1 MKFSKLF
8 IPTTKETPNDATLL
22 SHQFLLRGGFIA
34 QTGAG
39 IYDFMPLG
47 KIVLDKIRTIVKEE
61 MDNAGAN
68 EVQFGFVTP
77 LSLWEES
84 GRANTMGHEMLRFKD
99 RKNTN
104 FVLSPTNEES
114 VVNMVKNRITSYKD
128 LPVHL
133 YQINTK
139 FRDEAR
145 PRFGLMRGRE
155 FLMKDGYS
163 FHSSEEDLVREFN
176 LMEATYK
183 KVYTRLGLDFRVV
196 AADSGAIGGSGSKEF
211 HVLADSG
218 EDTIVVCPDCEYGA
232 NIEAAVRKPRS
243 FEIKELRLGKVETP
257 AKKTIEEV
265 SSYLGIEA
273 SQTIKAVIKKAIY
286 ENKTEI
292 VVFFVRG
299 CDELEETKA
308 CNAVGAL
315 ELEDAIEDDIINK
328 KLVPG
333 YVGPNLEREDVKF
346 VIDNELKNEKRIVC
360 GANKENFHRVIDIDM
375 TGVHTGDESAIF
387 LFEEDFADLVAV
399 QEGDIC
405 TCCGG
410 KLQYTKGIEA
420 GHIFQLGTRYSSA
433 MNANF
438 LDENGK
444 AKPFIMGCYG
454 IGVSRLVAAVIEQN
468 HDDKG
473 CIWTKETAPF
483 MVDIIVSNSKKEEE
497 AQAGEKIYEDLKAA
511 GVQVL
516 LDDRINA
523 RFGFKMGDFE
533 LIGFPYAIIIGK
545 RLSEGFVEIVD
556 RKTLEKTDVKIETV
570 VSKILEL
577 IK

>member
-1 MKFSKLF
+1 MKFSKMF
-8 IPTTKETPNDATLL
+8 IPTTKETPNDATLP
-22 SHQFLLRGGFIA
+22 SHQYLVRGGFIA

-47 KIVLDKIRTIVKEE
+47 KIVLEKIRAIVKEE
-61 MDNAGAN
+61 MDEAGAN

-77 LSLWEES
+77 LTLWQES
-84 GRANTMGHEMLRFKD
+84 GRATTMGAEMLRFKD
-99 RKNTN
+99 RKNGE
-104 FVLSPTNEES
+104 FVLSPTNEEA

-128 LPVHL
+128 LPLHL

-183 KVYTRLGLDFRVV
+183 KIYTKLGLDFRVV

-211 HVLADSG
+211 HVIADSG
-218 EDTIVVCPDCEYGA
+218 EDTLVVCDSCDYGA
-232 NIEAAVRKPRS
+232 NIEAAIRKPKTYN
-243 FEIKELRLGKVETP
+243 FERKSDSKKIHTP
-257 AKKTIEEV
+257 NTKTIEEV
-265 SSYLGIEA
+265 ANFLNISKE
-273 SQTIKAVIKKAIY
+273 QTIKAVIKKAIY
-286 ENKTEI
+286 EEKTQI
-292 VVFFVRG
+292 VIFFVRG
-299 CDELEETKA
+299 SDELEETKA
-308 CNAVGAL
+308 CNAVNAL
-315 ELEDAIEDDIINK
+315 ELIDASEDDIKEAGLVAGYCGLFNLPSNIN
-328 KLVPG
+328 
-333 YVGPNLEREDVKF
+333 F
-346 VIDNELKNEKRIVC
+346 IIDLELKDEIGLAC
-360 GANKENFHRVIDIDM
+360 GAN
-375 TGVHTGDESAIF
+375 
-387 LFEEDFADLVAV
+387 EEDYHLVNTDLSTLKDVKYYDLIAV

-405 TCCGG
+405 ACCGG
-410 KLQYTKGIEA
+410 KLSYTKGIEA
-420 GHIFQLGTRYSSA
+420 GHIFQLGTKYSSA

-473 CIWTKETAPF
+473 CIWTKATAPF

-497 AQAGEKIYEDLKAA
+497 AKVGEELYSKLKQAGISTI
-511 GVQVL
+511 

-523 RFGFKMGDFE
+523 RFGFKMSDFE
-533 LIGFPYAIIIGK
+533 LLGFPYAVVIGK
-545 RLSEGFVEIVD
+545 KLEDGLVEIVD
-556 RKTLEKTDVKIETV
+556 RKTLEKIDVKVDEVI
-570 VSKILEL
+570 SKILEL

>member
-1 MKFSKLF
+1 MKFSKMF
-8 IPTTKETPNDATLL
+8 IPTTKETPNDATLP
-22 SHQFLLRGGFIA
+22 SHQYLVRGGFIA

-47 KIVLDKIRTIVKEE
+47 KIVLEKIRAIVKEE
-61 MDNAGAN
+61 MDEAGAN

-77 LSLWEES
+77 LSLWQES
-84 GRANTMGHEMLRFKD
+84 GRATTMGAEMLRFKD
-99 RKNTN
+99 RKNGE
-104 FVLSPTNEES
+104 FVLSPTNEEA

-183 KVYTRLGLDFRVV
+183 KIYTKLGLDFRVV

-211 HVLADSG
+211 HVIADSG
-218 EDTIVVCPDCEYGA
+218 EDTIVICDSCDYGA
-232 NIEAAVRKPRS
+232 NIEAANRKPRHFTAW
-243 FEIKELRLGKVETP
+243 FENTNTP
-257 AKKTIEEV
+257 ASMEKVLTQDLKTIEEV
-265 SSYLGIEA
+265 SNFLSISKA
-273 SQTIKAVIKKAIY
+273 QTIKAVIKRAIF
-286 ENKTEI
+286 EEKTEI

-299 CDELEETKA
+299 DDELEETKA
-308 CNAVGAL
+308 CNAVNAL
-315 ELEDAIEDDIINK
+315 ELTDATEDDIKEAGLVAGYCGPFNLPSNINFF
-328 KLVPG
+328 VD
-333 YVGPNLEREDVKF
+333 LEIKDE
-346 VIDNELKNEKRIVC
+346 IGLAC
-360 GANKENFHRVIDIDM
+360 GAN
-375 TGVHTGDESAIF
+375 
-387 LFEEDFADLVAV
+387 EEHYHLINTDLSTLKDVKYFDLVAV

-405 TCCGG
+405 ACCGG
-410 KLQYTKGIEA
+410 KLSYTKGIEA
-420 GHIFQLGTRYSSA
+420 GHIFQLGTKYSAA

-444 AKPFIMGCYG
+444 AKPFVMGCYG

-468 HDDKG
+468 HDEKG
-473 CIWTKETAPF
+473 CIWTKATTPF
-483 MVDIIVSNSKKEEE
+483 MVDIIVSNSKKEDE
-497 AQAGEKIYEDLKAA
+497 AQVGEELYAKLKHAGISTI
-511 GVQVL
+511 

-523 RFGFKMGDFE
+523 RFGFKMSDFE
-533 LIGFPYAIIIGK
+533 LLGFPYAVVIGK
-545 RLSEGFVEIVD
+545 KLAEGFVEIVD
-556 RKTLEKTDVKIETV
+556 RKTLEKIDVKVEDV
-570 VSKILEL
+570 LGKIVEL
-577 IK
+577 TK

>member
-1 MKFSKLF
+1 MKFSKMF
-8 IPTTKETPNDATLL
+8 IPTTKETPNDATLP
-22 SHQFLLRGGFIA
+22 SHQYLVRGGFIA

-47 KIVLDKIRTIVKEE
+47 KIVLEKIRAIVKEE
-61 MDNAGAN
+61 MDEAGAN

-77 LSLWEES
+77 LTLWQES
-84 GRANTMGHEMLRFKD
+84 GRATTMGAEMLRFKD
-99 RKNTN
+99 RKNGE
-104 FVLSPTNEES
+104 FVLSPTNEEA

-128 LPVHL
+128 LPLHL

-183 KVYTRLGLDFRVV
+183 KIYTKLGLDFRVV

-211 HVLADSG
+211 HVIADSG
-218 EDTIVVCPDCEYGA
+218 EDTLVVCDSCDYGA
-232 NIEAAVRKPRS
+232 NIEAAIRKPKTYS
-243 FEIKELRLGKVETP
+243 FERKSDSKKIHTP
-257 AKKTIEEV
+257 NTKTIEEV
-265 SSYLGIEA
+265 ANFLNISKE
-273 SQTIKAVIKKAIY
+273 QTIKAVIKKAIY
-286 ENKTEI
+286 EEKTQI
-292 VVFFVRG
+292 VIFFVRG
-299 CDELEETKA
+299 SDELEETKA
-308 CNAVGAL
+308 CNAVNAL
-315 ELEDAIEDDIINK
+315 ELIDASEDDIK
-328 KLVPG
+328 EAGLVAG
-333 YVGPNLEREDVKF
+333 YCGIFNLPSNISF
-346 VIDNELKNEKRIVC
+346 IIDLELKDEIGLAC
-360 GANKENFHRVIDIDM
+360 GAN
-375 TGVHTGDESAIF
+375 
-387 LFEEDFADLVAV
+387 EEDYHLVNTDLSTLKDVKYYDLIAV

-405 TCCGG
+405 ACCGG
-410 KLQYTKGIEA
+410 KLSYTKGIEA
-420 GHIFQLGTRYSSA
+420 GHIFQLGTKYSSA

-473 CIWTKETAPF
+473 CIWTKATAPF

-497 AQAGEKIYEDLKAA
+497 AKVGEELYSKLKQAGISTI
-511 GVQVL
+511 

-523 RFGFKMGDFE
+523 RFGFKMSDFE
-533 LIGFPYAIIIGK
+533 LLGFPYAVVIGK
-545 RLSEGFVEIVD
+545 KLEDGLVEIVD
-556 RKTLEKTDVKIETV
+556 RKTLEKIDVKVDEV

>member
-1 MKFSKLF
+1 MKFSKMF
-8 IPTTKETPNDATLL
+8 IPTTKETPNDATLP
-22 SHQFLLRGGFIA
+22 SHQYLVRGGFIA

-47 KIVLDKIRTIVKEE
+47 KIVLEKIRAIVKEE
-61 MDNAGAN
+61 MDEAGAN

-77 LSLWEES
+77 LTLWQES
-84 GRANTMGHEMLRFKD
+84 GRATTMGAEMLRFKD
-99 RKNTN
+99 RKNGE
-104 FVLSPTNEES
+104 FVLSPTNEEA

-128 LPVHL
+128 LPLHL

-183 KVYTRLGLDFRVV
+183 KIYTKLGLDFRVV

-211 HVLADSG
+211 HVIADSG
-218 EDTIVVCPDCEYGA
+218 EDTLVVCDSCNYGA
-232 NIEAAVRKPRS
+232 NIEAAIRKPKTYS
-243 FEIKELRLGKVETP
+243 FERKSDSKKIHTP
-257 AKKTIEEV
+257 NTKTIEEV
-265 SSYLGIEA
+265 ANFLNISKE
-273 SQTIKAVIKKAIY
+273 QTIKAVIKKAIY
-286 ENKTEI
+286 EEKTQI
-292 VVFFVRG
+292 VIFFVRG
-299 CDELEETKA
+299 SDELEETKA
-308 CNAVGAL
+308 CNAVNAL
-315 ELEDAIEDDIINK
+315 ELIDASEDDIKEAGLVAGYCGIFNLPSNIN
-328 KLVPG
+328 
-333 YVGPNLEREDVKF
+333 F
-346 VIDNELKNEKRIVC
+346 IIDLELKDEIGLAC
-360 GANKENFHRVIDIDM
+360 GAN
-375 TGVHTGDESAIF
+375 
-387 LFEEDFADLVAV
+387 EEDYHLVNIDLSTLKDVKYYDLIAV

-405 TCCGG
+405 ACCGG
-410 KLQYTKGIEA
+410 KLSYTKGIEA
-420 GHIFQLGTRYSSA
+420 GHIFQLGTKYSSA

-473 CIWTKETAPF
+473 CIWTKATAPF

-497 AQAGEKIYEDLKAA
+497 AKVGEELYSKLKQAGISTI
-511 GVQVL
+511 

-523 RFGFKMGDFE
+523 RFGFKMSDFE
-533 LIGFPYAIIIGK
+533 LLGFPYAVVIGK
-545 RLSEGFVEIVD
+545 KLEDGLVEIVD
-556 RKTLEKTDVKIETV
+556 RKTLEKIDVKVDEVI
-570 VSKILEL
+570 SKILEL
-577 IK
+577 VK

>member
-1 MKFSKLF
+1 MKFSKMF
-8 IPTTKETPNDATLL
+8 IPTTKETPNDATLP
-22 SHQFLLRGGFIA
+22 SHQYLVRGGFIA

-47 KIVLDKIRTIVKEE
+47 KIVLEKIRAIVKEE
-61 MDNAGAN
+61 MDEAGAN

-77 LSLWEES
+77 LTLWQES
-84 GRANTMGHEMLRFKD
+84 GRATTMGAEMLRFKD
-99 RKNTN
+99 RKNGE
-104 FVLSPTNEES
+104 FVLSPTNEEA

-128 LPVHL
+128 LPLHL

-183 KVYTRLGLDFRVV
+183 KIYTKLGLDFRVV

-211 HVLADSG
+211 HVIADSG
-218 EDTIVVCPDCEYGA
+218 EDTLVVCDSCDYGA
-232 NIEAAVRKPRS
+232 NIEAATRKPKTYN
-243 FEIKELRLGKVETP
+243 FERKSDSKKIYTP
-257 AKKTIEEV
+257 DTKTIEEV
-265 SSYLGIEA
+265 ANFLNISKE
-273 SQTIKAVIKKAIY
+273 QTIKAVIKKAIY
-286 ENKTEI
+286 EEKTQI
-292 VVFFVRG
+292 VIFFVRG

-308 CNAVGAL
+308 CNAVNAL
-315 ELEDAIEDDIINK
+315 ELIDASEDDIKEAGLVAGYCGVFNLPSNIN
-328 KLVPG
+328 
-333 YVGPNLEREDVKF
+333 F
-346 VIDNELKNEKRIVC
+346 IIDLELKDEIGLAC
-360 GANKENFHRVIDIDM
+360 GAN
-375 TGVHTGDESAIF
+375 
-387 LFEEDFADLVAV
+387 EEDYHLVNTDLSTLKDVKYYDLIAV

-405 TCCGG
+405 ACCGG
-410 KLQYTKGIEA
+410 KLSYTKGIEA
-420 GHIFQLGTRYSSA
+420 GHIFQLGTKYSSA

-473 CIWTKETAPF
+473 CIWTKATTPF

-497 AQAGEKIYEDLKAA
+497 AKVGEEFYSKLKQAGISTI
-511 GVQVL
+511 

-523 RFGFKMGDFE
+523 RFGFKMSDFE
-533 LIGFPYAIIIGK
+533 LLGFPYAVVIGK
-545 RLSEGFVEIVD
+545 KLEDGLVEIVD
-556 RKTLEKTDVKIETV
+556 RKTLEKIDVKVDEVI
-570 VSKILEL
+570 SKILEL

>member
-1 MKFSKLF
+1 MKFSKMF
-8 IPTTKETPNDATLL
+8 IPTTKETPNDATLP
-22 SHQFLLRGGFIA
+22 SHQYLVRGGFIA

-47 KIVLDKIRTIVKEE
+47 KIVLEKIRAIVKEE
-61 MDNAGAN
+61 MDEAGAN

-77 LSLWEES
+77 LTLWQES
-84 GRANTMGHEMLRFKD
+84 GRATTMGAEMLRFKD
-99 RKNTN
+99 RKNGE
-104 FVLSPTNEES
+104 FVLSPTNEEA

-128 LPVHL
+128 LPLHL

-163 FHSSEEDLVREFN
+163 FHSNEEDLVREFN

-183 KVYTRLGLDFRVV
+183 KIYTKLGLDFRVV

-211 HVLADSG
+211 HVIADSG
-218 EDTIVVCPDCEYGA
+218 EDTLVVCDSCDYGA
-232 NIEAAVRKPRS
+232 NIEAAIRKPKTYN
-243 FEIKELRLGKVETP
+243 FERKSDSKKIHTP
-257 AKKTIEEV
+257 DTKTIEDVANFLNISKE
-265 SSYLGIEA
+265 
-273 SQTIKAVIKKAIY
+273 QTIKAVIKKAIY
-286 ENKTEI
+286 EEKTQI
-292 VVFFVRG
+292 VIFFVRG
-299 CDELEETKA
+299 SDELEETKA

-315 ELEDAIEDDIINK
+315 ELIDASEDDIKEAGLVAGYCGPFNLPSNIN
-328 KLVPG
+328 
-333 YVGPNLEREDVKF
+333 F
-346 VIDNELKNEKRIVC
+346 IIDLELKDEIGLAC
-360 GANKENFHRVIDIDM
+360 GAN
-375 TGVHTGDESAIF
+375 
-387 LFEEDFADLVAV
+387 EEDYHLVNTDLSTLKDVKYYDLIAV

-405 TCCGG
+405 ACCGG
-410 KLQYTKGIEA
+410 KLSYTKGIEA
-420 GHIFQLGTRYSSA
+420 GHIFQLGTKYSSA

-473 CIWTKETAPF
+473 CIWTKATAPF

-497 AQAGEKIYEDLKAA
+497 AKVGEELYSKLKQT
-511 GVQVL
+511 GISTI

-523 RFGFKMGDFE
+523 RFGFKMSDFE
-533 LIGFPYAIIIGK
+533 LLGFPYAVVIGK
-545 RLSEGFVEIVD
+545 KLEDGLVEIVD
-556 RKTLEKTDVKIETV
+556 RKTLEKIDVKVDEVI
-570 VSKILEL
+570 SKILEL

>member
-1 MKFSKLF
+1 MKFSKMF
-8 IPTTKETPNDATLL
+8 IPTTKETPNDATLP
-22 SHQFLLRGGFIA
+22 SHQYLVRGGFIA

-47 KIVLDKIRTIVKEE
+47 KIVLEKIRAIVKEE
-61 MDNAGAN
+61 MDEAGAN

-77 LSLWEES
+77 LSLWQES
-84 GRANTMGHEMLRFKD
+84 GRATTMGAEMLRFKD
-99 RKNTN
+99 RKNGE
-104 FVLSPTNEES
+104 FVLSPTNEEA

-128 LPVHL
+128 LPLHL

-183 KVYTRLGLDFRVV
+183 KIYTKLGLDFRVV

-211 HVLADSG
+211 HVIADSG
-218 EDTIVVCPDCEYGA
+218 EDTLVVCDSCDYGA
-232 NIEAAVRKPRS
+232 NIEAAIRKPKTYN
-243 FEIKELRLGKVETP
+243 FERKSDSKKIHTP
-257 AKKTIEEV
+257 DTKMIEEV
-265 SSYLGIEA
+265 ANFLNISKE
-273 SQTIKAVIKKAIY
+273 QTIKAVIKKAIY
-286 ENKTEI
+286 EEKTQI
-292 VVFFVRG
+292 VIFFVRG
-299 CDELEETKA
+299 SDELEETKA
-308 CNAVGAL
+308 CNAVNAL
-315 ELEDAIEDDIINK
+315 ELIDASEDDIKEAGLVAGYCGVFNLPSNIN
-328 KLVPG
+328 
-333 YVGPNLEREDVKF
+333 F
-346 VIDNELKNEKRIVC
+346 IIDLELKDEIGLAC
-360 GANKENFHRVIDIDM
+360 GAN
-375 TGVHTGDESAIF
+375 
-387 LFEEDFADLVAV
+387 EEDYHLVNTDLSTLKDAKYYDLIAV

-405 TCCGG
+405 ACCGG
-410 KLQYTKGIEA
+410 KLSYTKGIEA
-420 GHIFQLGTRYSSA
+420 GHIFQLGTKYSSA

-473 CIWTKETAPF
+473 CIWTKATAPF

-497 AQAGEKIYEDLKAA
+497 AKVGEELYSKLKQAGISTI
-511 GVQVL
+511 

-523 RFGFKMGDFE
+523 RFGFKMSDFE
-533 LIGFPYAIIIGK
+533 LLGFPYAVVIGK
-545 RLSEGFVEIVD
+545 KLEDGLVEIVD
-556 RKTLEKTDVKIETV
+556 RKTLEKIDVKVDEVI
-570 VSKILEL
+570 SKILEL
-577 IK
+577 VK

>member
-1 MKFSKLF
+1 MKFSKMF
-8 IPTTKETPNDATLL
+8 IPTTKETPNDATLP
-22 SHQFLLRGGFIA
+22 SHQYLVRGGFIA

-47 KIVLDKIRTIVKEE
+47 KIVLEKIRAIVKEE
-61 MDNAGAN
+61 MDEAGAN

-77 LSLWEES
+77 LTLWQES
-84 GRANTMGHEMLRFKD
+84 GRATTMGAEMLRFKD
-99 RKNTN
+99 RKNGE
-104 FVLSPTNEES
+104 FVLSPTNEEA

-128 LPVHL
+128 LPLHL

-176 LMEATYK
+176 LMETTYK
-183 KVYTRLGLDFRVV
+183 KIYTKLGLDFRVV

-211 HVLADSG
+211 HVIADSG
-218 EDTIVVCPDCEYGA
+218 EDTLVVCDSCDYGA
-232 NIEAAVRKPRS
+232 NIEAAIRKPKTYN
-243 FEIKELRLGKVETP
+243 FERKSDSKKIHTP
-257 AKKTIEEV
+257 DTKTIEEV
-265 SSYLGIEA
+265 ANFLNISKE
-273 SQTIKAVIKKAIY
+273 QTIKAVIKKAIY
-286 ENKTEI
+286 EEKTQI
-292 VVFFVRG
+292 IIFFVRG
-299 CDELEETKA
+299 SDELEETKA
-308 CNAVGAL
+308 CNAVNAL
-315 ELEDAIEDDIINK
+315 ELIDASEDDIKEAGLVAGYCGLFNLPSNIN
-328 KLVPG
+328 
-333 YVGPNLEREDVKF
+333 F
-346 VIDNELKNEKRIVC
+346 IIDLELKDEIGLAC
-360 GANKENFHRVIDIDM
+360 GAN
-375 TGVHTGDESAIF
+375 
-387 LFEEDFADLVAV
+387 EEDYHLVNTDLSTLKDVKYYDLIAV

-405 TCCGG
+405 ACCGG
-410 KLQYTKGIEA
+410 KLSYTKGIEA
-420 GHIFQLGTRYSSA
+420 GHIFQLGTKYSSA

-473 CIWTKETAPF
+473 CIWTKATAPF

-497 AQAGEKIYEDLKAA
+497 AKGGEELYSKLKQT
-511 GVQVL
+511 GISTI

-523 RFGFKMGDFE
+523 RFGFKMSDFE
-533 LIGFPYAIIIGK
+533 LLGFPYAVVIGK
-545 RLSEGFVEIVD
+545 KLEDGLVEIVD
-556 RKTLEKTDVKIETV
+556 RKTLEKIDVKVDEVI
-570 VSKILEL
+570 SKILEL

>member
-1 MKFSKLF
+1 MKFSKMF
-8 IPTTKETPNDATLL
+8 IPTTKETPNDATLP
-22 SHQFLLRGGFIA
+22 SHQYLVRGGFIA

-47 KIVLDKIRTIVKEE
+47 KIVLEKIRAIVKEE
-61 MDNAGAN
+61 MDEAGAN

-77 LSLWEES
+77 LTLWQES
-84 GRANTMGHEMLRFKD
+84 GRATTMGAEMLRFKD
-99 RKNTN
+99 RKNGE
-104 FVLSPTNEES
+104 FVLSPTNEEA

-128 LPVHL
+128 LPLHL

-183 KVYTRLGLDFRVV
+183 KIYTKLGLDFRVV

-211 HVLADSG
+211 HVIADSG
-218 EDTIVVCPDCEYGA
+218 EDTLVVCDSCDYGA
-232 NIEAAVRKPRS
+232 NIEAATRKSKTYS
-243 FEIKELRLGKVETP
+243 FERKSDSKKIHTP
-257 AKKTIEEV
+257 NYKTIEEV
-265 SSYLGIEA
+265 ANFLNISKE
-273 SQTIKAVIKKAIY
+273 QTIKAVIKKAIY
-286 ENKTEI
+286 EEKTQI
-292 VVFFVRG
+292 VIFFVRG
-299 CDELEETKA
+299 SDELEETKA
-308 CNAVGAL
+308 CNAVNAL
-315 ELEDAIEDDIINK
+315 ELIDASEDDIKEAGLVVGYCGVFNLPSNIN
-328 KLVPG
+328 
-333 YVGPNLEREDVKF
+333 F
-346 VIDNELKNEKRIVC
+346 IIDLELKDEIGLAC
-360 GANKENFHRVIDIDM
+360 GAN
-375 TGVHTGDESAIF
+375 
-387 LFEEDFADLVAV
+387 EEDYHLVNTDLSTLKDVKYYDLIAV

-405 TCCGG
+405 ACCGG
-410 KLQYTKGIEA
+410 KLSYTKGIEA
-420 GHIFQLGTRYSSA
+420 GHIFQLGTKYSSA

-473 CIWTKETAPF
+473 CIWTKATAPF

-497 AQAGEKIYEDLKAA
+497 AKVGEELYSKLKQAGISTI
-511 GVQVL
+511 

-523 RFGFKMGDFE
+523 RFGFKMSDFE
-533 LIGFPYAIIIGK
+533 LLGFPYAVVIGK
-545 RLSEGFVEIVD
+545 KLEDGLVEIVD
-556 RKTLEKTDVKIETV
+556 RKTLEKIDVKVDEVI
-570 VSKILEL
+570 SKILEL
-577 IK
+577 VK

>member
-1 MKFSKLF
+1 MKFSKMF
-8 IPTTKETPNDATLL
+8 IPTTKETPNDATLP
-22 SHQFLLRGGFIA
+22 SHQYLVRGGFIA

-47 KIVLDKIRTIVKEE
+47 KIVLEKIRAIVKEE
-61 MDNAGAN
+61 MDEAGAN

-77 LSLWEES
+77 LTLWQES
-84 GRANTMGHEMLRFKD
+84 GRATTMGAEMLRFKD
-99 RKNTN
+99 RKNGE
-104 FVLSPTNEES
+104 FVLSPTNEEA

-128 LPVHL
+128 LPLHL

-183 KVYTRLGLDFRVV
+183 KIYTKLGLDFRVV

-211 HVLADSG
+211 HVIADSG
-218 EDTIVVCPDCEYGA
+218 EDTLVVCDSCNYGA
-232 NIEAAVRKPRS
+232 NIEAAIRKPKTYS
-243 FEIKELRLGKVETP
+243 FERKSDSKKIHTP
-257 AKKTIEEV
+257 NTKTIEEV
-265 SSYLGIEA
+265 ANFLNISKE
-273 SQTIKAVIKKAIY
+273 QTIKAVIKKAIY
-286 ENKTEI
+286 EEKTQI
-292 VVFFVRG
+292 VIFFVRG
-299 CDELEETKA
+299 SDELEETKA
-308 CNAVGAL
+308 CNAVNAL
-315 ELEDAIEDDIINK
+315 ELIDVSEDDIKEAGLVAGYCGIFNLPSNIN
-328 KLVPG
+328 
-333 YVGPNLEREDVKF
+333 F
-346 VIDNELKNEKRIVC
+346 IIDLELKDEIGLAC
-360 GANKENFHRVIDIDM
+360 GAN
-375 TGVHTGDESAIF
+375 
-387 LFEEDFADLVAV
+387 EEDYHLVNIDLSTLKDVKYYDLIAV

-405 TCCGG
+405 ACCGG
-410 KLQYTKGIEA
+410 KLSYTKGIEA
-420 GHIFQLGTRYSSA
+420 GHIFQLGTKYSSA

-473 CIWTKETAPF
+473 CIWTKATAPF

-497 AQAGEKIYEDLKAA
+497 AKVGEELYSKLKQAGISTI
-511 GVQVL
+511 

-523 RFGFKMGDFE
+523 RFGFKMSDFE
-533 LIGFPYAIIIGK
+533 LLGFPYAVVIGK
-545 RLSEGFVEIVD
+545 KLEDGLVEIVD
-556 RKTLEKTDVKIETV
+556 RKTLEKIDIEV
-570 VSKILEL
+570 DEVISKILEL
-577 IK
+577 VK

>member
-1 MKFSKLF
+1 MKFSKMF
-8 IPTTKETPNDATLL
+8 IPTTKETPNDATLP
-22 SHQFLLRGGFIA
+22 SHQYLVRGGFIA

-47 KIVLDKIRTIVKEE
+47 KIVLEKIRAIVKEE
-61 MDNAGAN
+61 MDEAGAN

-77 LSLWEES
+77 LTLWQES
-84 GRANTMGHEMLRFKD
+84 GRATTMGAEMLRFKD
-99 RKNTN
+99 RKNGE
-104 FVLSPTNEES
+104 FVLSPTNEEA

-128 LPVHL
+128 LPLHL

-183 KVYTRLGLDFRVV
+183 KIYTKLGLDFRVV

-211 HVLADSG
+211 HVIADSG
-218 EDTIVVCPDCEYGA
+218 EDTLVVCDSCDYGA
-232 NIEAAVRKPRS
+232 NIEAATRKPKTYN
-243 FEIKELRLGKVETP
+243 FERKSDSKKIHTP
-257 AKKTIEEV
+257 DTKTIEDVANFLNISKE
-265 SSYLGIEA
+265 
-273 SQTIKAVIKKAIY
+273 QTIKAVIKKAIY
-286 ENKTEI
+286 EEKTQI
-292 VVFFVRG
+292 VIFFIRG
-299 CDELEETKA
+299 SDELEETKA
-308 CNAVGAL
+308 CNAVNAL
-315 ELEDAIEDDIINK
+315 ELIDASEDDIKEVGLVAGYCGLFNLPSNIN
-328 KLVPG
+328 
-333 YVGPNLEREDVKF
+333 F
-346 VIDNELKNEKRIVC
+346 IIDLELKDEIGLAC
-360 GANKENFHRVIDIDM
+360 GAN
-375 TGVHTGDESAIF
+375 
-387 LFEEDFADLVAV
+387 EEDYHLVNTDLSTLKDVKYYDLVAV

-405 TCCGG
+405 ACCGG
-410 KLQYTKGIEA
+410 KLSYTKGIEA
-420 GHIFQLGTRYSSA
+420 GHIFQLGTKYSSA

-444 AKPFIMGCYG
+444 AKPFVMGCYG

-473 CIWTKETAPF
+473 CIWTKATTPF
-483 MVDIIVSNSKKEEE
+483 MVDIIVSNSKKEDE
-497 AQAGEKIYEDLKAA
+497 AQVGEELYEKLKQAGISTI
-511 GVQVL
+511 

-523 RFGFKMGDFE
+523 RFGFKMSDFE
-533 LIGFPYAIIIGK
+533 LLGFPYAVVIGK
-545 RLSEGFVEIVD
+545 KLEDGLVEIVD
-556 RKTLEKTDVKIETV
+556 RKTLEKIDVKVDEVI
-570 VSKILEL
+570 SKILEL

>member
-1 MKFSKLF
+1 MKFSKMF
-8 IPTTKETPNDATLL
+8 IPTTKETPNDATLP
-22 SHQFLLRGGFIA
+22 SHQYLVRGGFIA

-47 KIVLDKIRTIVKEE
+47 KIVLEKIRAIVKEE
-61 MDNAGAN
+61 MDEAGAN

-77 LSLWEES
+77 LTLWQES
-84 GRANTMGHEMLRFKD
+84 GRATTMGAEMLRFKD
-99 RKNTN
+99 RKNGE
-104 FVLSPTNEES
+104 FVLSPTNEEA

-128 LPVHL
+128 LPLHL

-183 KVYTRLGLDFRVV
+183 KIYTKLGLDFRVV

-211 HVLADSG
+211 HVIADSG
-218 EDTIVVCPDCEYGA
+218 EDTLVVCDSCDYGA
-232 NIEAAVRKPRS
+232 NIEAAIRKPKTYN
-243 FEIKELRLGKVETP
+243 FERKSDSKKIHTP
-257 AKKTIEEV
+257 DTKTIEEV
-265 SSYLGIEA
+265 ANFLNISKE
-273 SQTIKAVIKKAIY
+273 QTVKAVIKKAIY
-286 ENKTEI
+286 EEKTQI
-292 VVFFVRG
+292 VIFFVRG
-299 CDELEETKA
+299 SDELEETKA
-308 CNAVGAL
+308 CNAVNAL
-315 ELEDAIEDDIINK
+315 ELIDASEDDIKEAGLVAGYCGLFNLPSNIN
-328 KLVPG
+328 
-333 YVGPNLEREDVKF
+333 F
-346 VIDNELKNEKRIVC
+346 IIDLELKDEIGLAC
-360 GANKENFHRVIDIDM
+360 GAN
-375 TGVHTGDESAIF
+375 
-387 LFEEDFADLVAV
+387 EEDYHLVNTDLSTLKDAKYYDLIAV

-405 TCCGG
+405 ACCGG
-410 KLQYTKGIEA
+410 KLSYTKGIEA
-420 GHIFQLGTRYSSA
+420 GHIFQLGTKYSSA

-473 CIWTKETAPF
+473 CIWTKATAPF

-497 AQAGEKIYEDLKAA
+497 SKVGEELYSKLKQAAISTI
-511 GVQVL
+511 

-523 RFGFKMGDFE
+523 RFGFKMSDFE
-533 LIGFPYAIIIGK
+533 LLGFPYAVVIGK
-545 RLSEGFVEIVD
+545 KLEDGLVEIVD
-556 RKTLEKTDVKIETV
+556 RKTLEKIDVKVDEVI
-570 VSKILEL
+570 SKILEL
-577 IK
+577 VK

>member
-1 MKFSKLF
+1 MKFSKMF
-8 IPTTKETPNDATLL
+8 IPTTKETPNDATLP
-22 SHQFLLRGGFIA
+22 SHQYLVRGGFIA

-47 KIVLDKIRTIVKEE
+47 KIVLEKIRAIVKEE
-61 MDNAGAN
+61 MDEAGAN

-77 LSLWEES
+77 LTLWQES
-84 GRANTMGHEMLRFKD
+84 GRATTMGAEMLRFKD
-99 RKNTN
+99 RKNGE
-104 FVLSPTNEES
+104 FVLSPTNEEA

-128 LPVHL
+128 LPLHL

-183 KVYTRLGLDFRVV
+183 KIYTKLGLDFRVV
-196 AADSGAIGGSGSKEF
+196 AADSGSIGGSGSKEF
-211 HVLADSG
+211 HVIADSG
-218 EDTIVVCPDCEYGA
+218 EDTLVVCDSCDYGA
-232 NIEAAVRKPRS
+232 NIEAATRKPKTYN
-243 FEIKELRLGKVETP
+243 FERKSDSKKIHTP
-257 AKKTIEEV
+257 DTKTIEEV
-265 SSYLGIEA
+265 ANFLNISKE
-273 SQTIKAVIKKAIY
+273 QTIKAVIKKAIY
-286 ENKTEI
+286 EEKTQI
-292 VVFFVRG
+292 VIFFVRG
-299 CDELEETKA
+299 SDELEETKA
-308 CNAVGAL
+308 CNAVNAL
-315 ELEDAIEDDIINK
+315 ELIDASEDDIKEAGLVAGYCGLFNLPSNIN
-328 KLVPG
+328 
-333 YVGPNLEREDVKF
+333 F
-346 VIDNELKNEKRIVC
+346 IIDLELKDEIGLAC
-360 GANKENFHRVIDIDM
+360 GAN
-375 TGVHTGDESAIF
+375 
-387 LFEEDFADLVAV
+387 EEDYHLVNTDLSTLKDAKYYDLIAV

-405 TCCGG
+405 ACCCG
-410 KLQYTKGIEA
+410 KLSYTKGIEA
-420 GHIFQLGTRYSSA
+420 GHIFQLGTKYSSA

-473 CIWTKETAPF
+473 CIWTKATAPF

-497 AQAGEKIYEDLKAA
+497 AKVGEELYSKLKQAGISTI
-511 GVQVL
+511 

-523 RFGFKMGDFE
+523 RFGFKMSDFE
-533 LIGFPYAIIIGK
+533 LLGFPYAVVIGK
-545 RLSEGFVEIVD
+545 KLEDGLVEIVD
-556 RKTLEKTDVKIETV
+556 RKTLEKIDVKVDEVI
-570 VSKILEL
+570 SKILEL

>member
-8 IPTTKETPNDATLL
+8 IPTTKEMPSDATLP
-22 SHQFLLRGGFIA
+22 SHQYLVRGGFIS
-34 QTGAG
+34 QNGSG

-47 KIVLDKIRTIVKEE
+47 KIVLEKIRKIVKEE
-61 MDNAGAN
+61 MDEAGAL

-84 GRANTMGHEMLRFKD
+84 GRDLTMGNEMLRFKD
-99 RKNTN
+99 RKGAS

-183 KVYTRLGLDFRVV
+183 KIYTKLGLDFRVV
-196 AADSGAIGGSGSKEF
+196 EADSGAIGGSGSKEF
-211 HVLADSG
+211 HVIASSG
-218 EDTIVVCPDCEYGA
+218 EDTIVVCDSCDYAA
-232 NIEAAVRKPRS
+232 NIEAAKRKKIEYN
-243 FEIKELRLGKVETP
+243 FEIGVETKVETLNTT
-257 AKKTIEEV
+257 TIEDV
-265 SSYLGIEA
+265 SKLLNVPTE
-273 SQTIKAVIKKAIY
+273 QTLKAVIKKAIFK
-286 ENKTEI
+286 EGSKI
-292 VVFFVRG
+292 AIFFVRG
-299 CDELEETKA
+299 SDELEETKA
-308 CNAVGAL
+308 VNSIDAL
-315 ELEDAIEDDIINK
+315 EIIDATNEEISEAGIVAGYCGIKNLPKNVLVVVDSELEGSNS
-328 KLVPG
+328 
-333 YVGPNLEREDVKF
+333 
-346 VIDNELKNEKRIVC
+346 IVC
-360 GANKENFHRVIDIDM
+360 GANEENYHLVNVDI
-375 TGVHTGDESAIF
+375 TKIENIVF
-387 LFEEDFADLVAV
+387 KDLVAV
-399 QEGDIC
+399 KEGDIC
-405 TCCGG
+405 NCCGG
-410 KLQYTKGIEA
+410 KLSYTKGIEA
-420 GHIFQLGTRYSSA
+420 GHIFQLGTKYSKA

-444 AKPFIMGCYG
+444 AKPFVMGCYG

-473 CIWTKETAPF
+473 CIWTKQTAPF
-483 MVDIIVSNSKKEEE
+483 MVDVIVSNSKNEDE
-497 AQAGEKIYEDLKAA
+497 AKAGEDIYQSLRKLEIETI
-511 GVQVL
+511 

-523 RFGFKMGDFE
+523 RFGFKIGDFE
-533 LIGFPYAIIIGK
+533 LLGFPYAIIIGK
-545 RLSEGFVEIVD
+545 KLSEGIVELVD
-556 RKTLEKTDVKIETV
+556 RKTLEKVEVKIDEV
-570 VSKILEL
+570 VSKISDL